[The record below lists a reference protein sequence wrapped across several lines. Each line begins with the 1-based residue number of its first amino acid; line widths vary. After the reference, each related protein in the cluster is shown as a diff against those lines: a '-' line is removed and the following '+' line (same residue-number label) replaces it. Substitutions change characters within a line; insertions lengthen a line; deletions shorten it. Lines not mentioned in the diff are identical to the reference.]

1 MLLVILSVIGFTHPA
16 LEPYTNLIQEISAEY
31 HINAQVI
38 ATIIMVESRGD
49 NKANNESGSVC
60 LMGINSHVNG
70 RPSAKQLMD
79 DPRLCLEW
87 GTRIL
92 REAMNKTGNFNDA
105 LRIYNVGLQG
115 WRNCPTCGQ
124 GMITLYDKYRKELWV
139 NWGEE

>member
-1 MLLVILSVIGFTHPA
+1 MR
-16 LEPYTNLIQEISAEY
+16 
-31 HINAQVI
+31 
-38 ATIIMVESRGD
+38 IMCGD
-49 NKANNESGSVC
+49 NQAENKMSGATC
-60 LMGINSHVNG
+60 LMGVNSHVNG
-70 RPSAKQLMD
+70 RPSAKQLMN

-87 GTRIL
+87 GTKIL
-92 REAMNKTGNFNDA
+92 REAMNRTGNLNDA

>member
-1 MLLVILSVIGFTHPA
+1 MLLFSIIGFTHPA

-60 LMGINSHVNG
+60 LMGINSYVNG

>member
-1 MLLVILSVIGFTHPA
+1 MLLFSIIGFTHPA

-92 REAMNKTGNFNDA
+92 RETMNETGNLNDA